1 MPEWENWGK
10 PKIDGGPPKPKPSK
24 YVNTPYGPVLRTKL
38 GRGPTFS
45 PATASQFAPG
55 QVVGGYIDSV
65 TLMCVPIIPNP
76 IKQDGNGS
84 GGGNGGGG
92 GGDDV
97 KTSTNANFTGLF
109 FSALPNY
116 SIQEALSLRSLTGN
130 EILQV
135 AHRQNFYTT
144 AEVLN
149 KNIIDIVESREFYSP
164 TEIIKLQTPDYSY
177 LFQNSLAAYDV
188 SLSSSII
195 TVSIPSSRTTQSA
208 KIQVETFAPKYI
220 KNDTIYT

>member
-10 PKIDGGPPKPKPSK
+10 PKPKDEITVPIKPTKPATHGLKRKAIATRIGLSE
-24 YVNTPYGPVLRTKL
+24 YGSFMNTPGYNAGMAAHPRLPEKMST
-38 GRGPTFS
+38 
-45 PATASQFAPG
+45 
-55 QVVGGYIDSV
+55 GG
-65 TLMCVPIIPNP
+65 T
-76 IKQDGNGS
+76 GS
-84 GGGNGGGG
+84 GTTPRVENGGGG
-92 GGDDV
+92 AV

-109 FSALPNY
+109 FESLPDY

-135 AHRQNFYTT
+135 AHRENFYTT

-164 TEIIKLQTPDYSY
+164 TQIIKLQTPDYSY
-177 LFQNSLAAYDV
+177 LFQNNVAAYGVSLASSLV
-188 SLSSSII
+188 SI
-195 TVSIPSSRTTQSA
+195 SIPSSRVTQSA

>member
-10 PKIDGGPPKPKPSK
+10 PKTDGGPPKPKPSK
-24 YVNTPYGPVLRTKL
+24 YVNTPYGPVLRTDLNK
-38 GRGPTFS
+38 GPSLSANTLRILQTT
-45 PATASQFAPG
+45 PDIPG
-55 QVVGGYIDSV
+55 NTYYIKTEKD
-65 TLMCVPIIPNP
+65 P
-76 IKQDGNGS
+76 
-84 GGGNGGGG
+84 
-92 GGDDV
+92 V

-109 FSALPNY
+109 FQALPDY
-116 SIQEALSLRSLTGN
+116 SIQAALSLRSLTGN

-195 TVSIPSSRTTQSA
+195 TVSIPSSRTTQSS